1 MTKCNKNLILVGGG
15 GFALEIYSYIVDELN
30 KEKSVNIHIK
40 GVLDSSSAC
49 ELCQK
54 HSDVEYLGDI
64 DAYKAED
71 NDVFLIAVGDATG
84 RRSIAARLKEMRLP
98 LHSYIHSS
106 AHVSSNAK
114 LGQGVFIGP
123 HCIVS
128 AHAKISDN
136 VALNV
141 YCGVGHGAVIGPHS
155 VMSPYSV
162 INGDCA
168 LGEAVFLG
176 SRVTLNPKI
185 KIGAFTVIDAGCIL
199 RENIGGFSLVS
210 QRVDQKVFDNRILR
224 RKIFGKT
231 STLVD

>member
-1 MTKCNKNLILVGGG
+1 M
-15 GFALEIYSYIVDELN
+15 
-30 KEKSVNIHIK
+30 
-40 GVLDSSSAC
+40 
-49 ELCQK
+49 
-54 HSDVEYLGDI
+54 
-64 DAYKAED
+64 
-71 NDVFLIAVGDATG
+71 
-84 RRSIAARLKEMRLP
+84 
-98 LHSYIHSS
+98 
-106 AHVSSNAK
+106 
-114 LGQGVFIGP
+114 GQGVFIGP

-185 KIGAFTVIDAGCIL
+185 KIGGFTVIDAGCIL
-199 RENIGGFSLVS
+199 REDIGEFSLVS